1 MKVKRNKKSVS
12 AVNTTSTNQKKPT
25 VGARIL
31 KNIQNGEHIEV
42 SQDQFFDS
50 NFDSCYDD
58 NINHGRFD
66 NEIDTDI
73 NPLFTNINSNNNYNN
88 INKQYQKR
96 NSIDNDNNIKNNNK
110 LNKKK
115 LNNKHQRVHMN
126 NKDIFDIF
134 DEGSA
139 SGMSIEKDSWLQMQL
154 RNLDSMKKSLE
165 DMDCMAT
172 DVSGVSASANE
183 RALALALANDEMKE
197 YGVNVAQNERKDGTR
212 SPLFVLERSGIS
224 RDNRNHTYQVDED
237 DDDGGDDG
245 GYDDDDGGDGL
256 SSPIGARY
264 EGKMQWDHEVDE
276 DDDQEDEEEGAR
288 KDEGRRD
295 KGRRDEDQCT
305 REDESG
311 RDYEDEEEQDEDD
324 TPIEP
329 AKAKNVLSSGE

>member
-12 AVNTTSTNQKKPT
+12 AVNATSTNQKKPT

-66 NEIDTDI
+66 NETDTDI

-165 DMDCMAT
+165 DMDCLAT
-172 DVSGVSASANE
+172 DVSGVSAS
-183 RALALALANDEMKE
+183 ANDEMKE
-197 YGVNVAQNERKDGTR
+197 YGVNVAHDERKDGTR

-224 RDNRNHTYQVDED
+224 RDNRNHTHQVDED
-237 DDDGGDDG
+237 NDDGGDDG
-245 GYDDDDGGDGL
+245 DDDDDGL

-264 EGKMQWDHEVDE
+264 EGKMQWDREVEDE
-276 DDDQEDEEEGAR
+276 DDQEYEEEGAR
-288 KDEGRRD
+288 RDE
-295 KGRRDEDQCT
+295 GRRDEDQCT